1 MSFDINKV
9 TIMGRCTSSVEIK
22 KIESSNMSVVN
33 FTIVTNRRFKN
44 SKGEFINEP
53 EYHKCT
59 AYGNSADILGKYLTK
74 GKKVFVEGRL
84 KTRKWTDADG
94 NNRSFTEIVVDKFI
108 FVDSKSSDEHSDTE
122 DHDDDHVGWYDYNS
136 SEEN

>member
-22 KIESSNMSVVN
+22 KIESSQMSVVN

-44 SKGEFINEP
+44 SKWEYVNEP

-59 AYGNSADILGKYLTK
+59 AYGNSADILWKYLNK

-94 NNRSFTEIVVDKFI
+94 NNRAFTEIVVDKFI
-108 FVDSKSSDEHSDTE
+108 FVDSRSADEEWGDV
-122 DHDDDHVGWYDYNS
+122 DHNEETQSYDY
-136 SEEN
+136 EESN

>member
-1 MSFDINKV
+1 
-9 TIMGRCTSSVEIK
+9 
-22 KIESSNMSVVN
+22 MSVVN

-44 SKGEFINEP
+44 SKWEYVNEP

-59 AYGNSADILGKYLTK
+59 AYGNSADILGKYLNK

-94 NNRSFTEIVVDKFI
+94 NNRAFTEIVVDKFI
-108 FVDSKSSDEHSDTE
+108 FVDSRSSDEEDGDTDHHEESHS
-122 DHDDDHVGWYDYNS
+122 YDYNS
-136 SEEN
+136 EENN

>member
-22 KIESSNMSVVN
+22 KIESSQMSVVN

-44 SKGEFINEP
+44 SKWEYINEP

-59 AYGNSADILGKYLTK
+59 AYGNSADILGKYLNK
-74 GKKVFVEGRL
+74 GKKVFVEWRL

-94 NNRSFTEIVVDKFI
+94 NNRAFTEIVVDKFI
-108 FVDSKSSDEHSDTE
+108 FVDSRSGDEN
-122 DHDDDHVGWYDYNS
+122 DDHSEHNEDTTSYDYNQ
-136 SEEN
+136 EEID